1 MVGRAAKRNRSRTSS
16 QMTQSTPTQNPKST
30 KVRRV
35 VVALVAVVAL
45 ASVTTALVRSR
56 NHELVLIGVVDA
68 NDVVV
73 TPRVQARLD
82 SLLVDEGTAVKAGQL
97 IARLESSE
105 LAAQAASV
113 AASASSAMAQLSE
126 SRSSAAQVTGTTE
139 ATLSAARARV
149 ASAKAT
155 LAREQAALSQDSADA
170 ARATTLA
177 RSGALAPADVERSGN
192 TYRAQQAIVSARREE
207 VGAAEADF
215 ASAEQGTHA
224 VAAARSAVATTEAR
238 VRGARADSLAAAT
251 RLNYAELRAPVS
263 GVVQVL
269 TARRGELVGPG
280 SPVAVI
286 VDPENLWVRVAAPE
300 TDAGAVA
307 LGDSLDVRLASGETV
322 RGRVISKGAEGEFA
336 TQHDVSTSKRD
347 IRAISL
353 RIAIPN
359 PRHAVVP
366 GMTVTVILPTA
377 R

>member
-1 MVGRAAKRNRSRTSS
+1 MNKSRRFVLSIVLLLGIVATVTAVMRGRQRD
-16 QMTQSTPTQNPKST
+16 
-30 KVRRV
+30 
-35 VVALVAVVAL
+35 LI
-45 ASVTTALVRSR
+45 
-56 NHELVLIGVVDA
+56 LIGVVDA

-82 SLLVDEGTAVKAGQL
+82 SLLVDEGSVVQAGQL
-97 IARLESSE
+97 LARLESSE

-113 AASASSAMAQLSE
+113 AASASSAIAQLNE
-126 SRSSAAQVTGTTE
+126 SKSSALQVSGTSA

-155 LAREQAALSQDSADA
+155 LAREQAAVAQDSADA
-170 ARATTLA
+170 ARTAELA
-177 RSGALAPADVERSGN
+177 RTGGVSPADVERAMN
-192 TYRAQQAIVSARREE
+192 TLHAQQAIVAARREE
-207 VGAAEADF
+207 VAAAEADL
-215 ASAEQGTHA
+215 ASAESGTHA

-238 VRGARADSLAAAT
+238 VRGARADSIAAAT
-251 RLNYAELRAPVS
+251 RLNYAELRAPVA

-286 VDPENLWVRVAAPE
+286 VDPEHLWVRVAAPE
-300 TDAGAVA
+300 TEAGAVA
-307 LGDSLDVRLASGETV
+307 TGDSLEVRLASGEKL

-353 RIAIPN
+353 RVAIPN
-359 PRHAVVP
+359 PKHTIVP
-366 GMTVTVILPTA
+366 GMTVSVVMPTQ